1 MKLIGLIGGVSPE
14 STAIYYRLLNEA
26 AQARL
31 GGEHS
36 ANLLLFALDYGVM
49 IKHYDDRNWPCFI
62 DEVVKG
68 GKHLAAAGVD
78 ALFICSNTTHVAA
91 DAVAEAT
98 GLPVIHLLDCLA
110 RAMDEARVKKPL
122 LLGTP
127 VVMGEAHY
135 RDELSKRYS
144 GEVSVPNRE
153 EQAVIGQIILG
164 ELVRGDVFDASRNKL
179 LAIIDEHADSGA
191 DGVILGCTEL
201 CMILAQEHAA
211 LPLFDTTGLHAAAAS
226 AFAFEDV

>member
-14 STAIYYRLLNEA
+14 STAIYYRLLNQA

-36 ANLLLFALDYGVM
+36 ANLLLYALDYGVM

-127 VVMGEAHY
+127 VVMGEDQY
-135 RDELSKRYS
+135 RNELAKRYD
-144 GEVSVPNRE
+144 GDVLTPDNE
-153 EQAVIGQIILG
+153 EQAVIGRIILDELVNGKVLEASRG
-164 ELVRGDVFDASRNKL
+164 ELIR
-179 LAIIDEHADSGA
+179 IIDRYAASGA
-191 DGVILGCTEL
+191 EGVILGCTEL
-201 CMILAQEHAA
+201 CMILSQDHHT
-211 LPLFDTTGLHAAAAS
+211 LPVFDTTGLHAAAAS
-226 AFAFEDV
+226 KFAFEEA

>member
-14 STAIYYRLLNEA
+14 STVIYYRLLNEA

-36 ANLLLFALDYGVM
+36 ANILLYALNYGVM
-49 IKHYDDRNWPCFI
+49 IKHYDDRNWPRFI

-68 GKHLAAAGVD
+68 GKHLAVAGVD
-78 ALFICSNTTHVAA
+78 ALVICSNTTHVAA

-110 RAMDEARVKKPL
+110 EAMDGAGVKKPL

-135 RDELSKRYS
+135 KTELAKRHDGDIVVPDE
-144 GEVSVPNRE
+144 P
-153 EQAVIGQIILG
+153 EQAIIGQIILD
-164 ELVRGDVFDASRNKL
+164 ELVRGEVFDASRNKL
-179 LAIIDEHADSGA
+179 LAIIDRHAAAGV
-191 DGVILGCTEL
+191 DGIILGCTEL
-201 CMILAQEHAA
+201 CMILSQAHSK
-211 LPLFDTTGLHAAAAS
+211 LPVFDTTGLHAAAAS
-226 AFAFEDV
+226 NFAFEGK